1 MCKSLWFLF
10 ISVWL
15 KCDRPQN
22 ICKTDPALGE
32 RIPWRHES
40 TKCRC
45 MVIYFA
51 LFIIT
56 VCLIQYHML
65 SCVDILNDS
74 PVSVWALACLWPLSL
89 IKHFSPDS
97 SCRLFNTNHTVRPW
111 SCHFHPES
119 DWQWLCVSNSCYHW
133 EAISS
138 PTDPG
143 GGEYFI

>member
-1 MCKSLWFLF
+1 MLEISVKWHVVYKSLWFLF

-32 RIPWRHES
+32 RIPWRYES

-51 LFIIT
+51 LFIII
-56 VCLIQYHML
+56 VCPIHYHRL
-65 SCVDILNDS
+65 SCVAYPFWLPCIS
-74 PVSVWALACLWPLSL
+74 MHSSWSL
-89 IKHFSPDS
+89 TEHFSPDS

-119 DWQWLCVSNSCYHW
+119 DWQRLCVSNSCYH
-133 EAISS
+133 
-138 PTDPG
+138 
-143 GGEYFI
+143 